1 MCRRFNPGL
10 SHHLERILALLR
22 AFFIVIL
29 QKAVSTHRHTTFKN
43 KNTIRAIYM
52 TFLICYNLVG
62 LYAYD
67 S

>member
-1 MCRRFNPGL
+1 
-10 SHHLERILALLR
+10 LERILALLR
-22 AFFIVIL
+22 AFFIVFIVIL